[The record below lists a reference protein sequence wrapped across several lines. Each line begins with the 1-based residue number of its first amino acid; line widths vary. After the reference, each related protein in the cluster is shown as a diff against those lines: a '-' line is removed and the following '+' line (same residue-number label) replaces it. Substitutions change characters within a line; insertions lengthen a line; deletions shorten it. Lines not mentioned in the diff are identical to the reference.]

1 MYRSSIQSQGIQQ
14 SWKRVK
20 REAVQIFSPFVQLL
34 LFFSFPIVLL
44 WMFVVLLHDLE
55 KQKNTC
61 LLCHG
66 NCMAEFFF
74 FFLYSNWPTE
84 AFMCHGVF
92 KVTIGIAVSFFSF
105 DIYSFS
111 RVSFLL
117 YTYFSNILYRH
128 MCFKTAVD
136 TFFFLWHILLNRLF
150 LFPLY
155 CLFVYMFSLSSFST
169 LTLYN
174 FSNSFS
180 IVTKISI
187 GTLFFFFIFCYFF
200 SSLFLSSP
208 LLLFWFVFFFVRMN
222 NNNI

>member
-1 MYRSSIQSQGIQQ
+1 MSSFECLWFYCMTSKNKRTPVFFVTGIVWL
-14 SWKRVK
+14 S
-20 REAVQIFSPFVQLL
+20 
-34 LFFSFPIVLL
+34 
-44 WMFVVLLHDLE
+44 
-55 KQKNTC
+55 
-61 LLCHG
+61 
-66 NCMAEFFF
+66 FFF

-84 AFMCHGVF
+84 AFMCHGFF

-111 RVSFLL
+111 CVSFLL
-117 YTYFSNILYRH
+117 YTYFLNILYRH

-187 GTLFFFFIFCYFF
+187 GTLFFFFHLLLFFFKSLSLFPFIVVLVSLFF
-200 SSLFLSSP
+200 SSVWTITIYNLSNLFSITTGVKGLQWVHLSFSCLP
-208 LLLFWFVFFFVRMN
+208 FCPY
-222 NNNI
+222 